1 MKLKNLIPGKC
12 YKATCKYD
20 TRNGWW
26 VHEFGNKSDKFQA
39 KYFYGTPFIFLQFQ
53 NYYQIKIFY
62 CGKIFLCE
70 FDAAIF
76 EFEEL

>member
-12 YKATCKYD
+12 YKATCEYD
-20 TRNGWW
+20 SRDGWW
-26 VHEFGNKSDKFQA
+26 VYELGNKFQV
-39 KYFYGTPFIFLQFQ
+39 KYVYGTPFIFLEFESSVCL
-53 NYYQIKIFY
+53 KIFC